1 MAIGDLVPRS
11 AADTGGLY
19 STLSLGAGRRS
30 RASAGLLFPAH
41 ALTLLP
47 GEVVVQVLACAKE
60 AACLQLPSAMAD
72 MIDMASAAMER
83 ARGLL
88 KQGPA
93 RFPCHPGLLPRM
105 HQGAKELQAFR
116 PHQPWAGFREGMRPF
131 DPAWLRLPCRLA
143 LEAAARQGCCAD
155 TARTSMPAPSGPRR
169 MHFINSPILAV
180 PPGNIHTSPCR

>member
-1 MAIGDLVPRS
+1 MVSWLAKGGHMAIGDLVPRS

-30 RASAGLLFPAH
+30 RASAGLLVPAH

-47 GEVVVQVLACAKE
+47 GEVVVQVLACAKG
-60 AACLQLPSAMAD
+60 AACLQLPSARGN

-93 RFPCHPGLLPRM
+93 CFPCHPGLLPSM
-105 HQGAKELQAFR
+105 HQGAQELQTFS
-116 PHQPWAGFREGMRPF
+116 PHQPWAGFREGMRHL
-131 DPAWLRLPCRLA
+131 AWFRLPCRLA
-143 LEAAARQGCCAD
+143 LKAAARQGCCAD
-155 TARTSMPAPSGPRR
+155 TACTGMPAP
-169 MHFINSPILAV
+169 
-180 PPGNIHTSPCR
+180 